1 MSDLR
6 ATLVEIEEQCSKA
19 GWQRGVVLY
28 ALVPT
33 ADLLESAPEMAT
45 ALAEKAPDSL
55 TAIEQDPI
63 ELESTIEEFL
73 ATLAWGPEVFGAA
86 LVLERVIVTQEP
98 PSELSGS
105 ELDRWLSSH
114 GQEVRLA
121 VAVLRDGQ
129 RECAMRLRDYD
140 NAASVMVGKDLLPG
154 MADSLALTFAD

>member
-1 MSDLR
+1 M
-6 ATLVEIEEQCSKA
+6 
-19 GWQRGVVLY
+19 
-28 ALVPT
+28 
-33 ADLLESAPEMAT
+33 
-45 ALAEKAPDSL
+45 
-55 TAIEQDPI
+55 
-63 ELESTIEEFL
+63 
-73 ATLAWGPEVFGAA
+73 AWGPEVFGAA
-86 LVLERVIVTQEP
+86 LVLERVIVTEEP

-105 ELDRWLSSH
+105 DLDRWLSSH